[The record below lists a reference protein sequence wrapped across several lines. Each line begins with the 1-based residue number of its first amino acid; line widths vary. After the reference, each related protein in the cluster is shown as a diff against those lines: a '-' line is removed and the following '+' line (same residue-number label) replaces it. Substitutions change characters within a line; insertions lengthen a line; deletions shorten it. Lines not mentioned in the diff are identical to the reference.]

1 MFKTTRRSF
10 IGLVGGAAAWP
21 LAARAQQLDGVR
33 PPVIGLLSG
42 QYPDTSARLLVAF
55 RQGLSESGYVEGQ
68 NVAIEYRW
76 ALGQIDR
83 LPALAAD
90 LVGRQVAVIAA
101 TAGGGT
107 AASVAAKAATTKIPI
122 VFTSGAD
129 PVRIGL
135 VASLNRPGGN
145 VTGISFFS
153 LPLAAKRLG
162 LLRELVPTMAHVA
175 VLLNPTF
182 PDAGGQL
189 RDVQEAAHSIGQR
202 ITILNATNIR
212 EIDMAFEMFV
222 QMRPA
227 ALLVAAD
234 PFFDARREQLAAL
247 AARHSIP
254 AIYEDRDFSVA
265 GGLMSYGASFS
276 DAVRQTGIYTGRIL
290 KGAKPADLPVLLPT
304 KFELVI
310 NLKTA
315 KALGLEIPPALLAR
329 ADKVIE

>member
-1 MFKTTRRSF
+1 MRRREF
-10 IGLVGGAAAWP
+10 ITLVGGVAAWP
-21 LAARAQQLDGVR
+21 LAARAQQPDRVG

-55 RQGLSESGYVEGQ
+55 RQGLNESGYVEGQ

-76 ALGQIDR
+76 ALGQMDR

-107 AASVAAKAATTKIPI
+107 AASLAAKAATTKIPI

-129 PVRIGL
+129 PVKVGL

-145 VTGISFFS
+145 ITGISFLS

-162 LLRELVPTMAHVA
+162 LLRELVPTVAEVA
-175 VLLNPTF
+175 VLLNPIF

-189 RDVQEAAHSIGQR
+189 QEVQEATRSIGQR

-212 EIDMAFEMFV
+212 EIDIAFETIVKMG
-222 QMRPA
+222 RSA

-234 PFFDARREQLAAL
+234 PFFDGRREQLVAL

-276 DAVRQTGIYTGRIL
+276 DAVRQTDIYTGRIL

-304 KFELVI
+304 KFELVL

-315 KALGLEIPPALLAR
+315 RALGLEIPPTLLAR
-329 ADKVIE
+329 ADEVIE

>member
-1 MFKTTRRSF
+1 
-10 IGLVGGAAAWP
+10 
-21 LAARAQQLDGVR
+21 
-33 PPVIGLLSG
+33 
-42 QYPDTSARLLVAF
+42 
-55 RQGLSESGYVEGQ
+55 
-68 NVAIEYRW
+68 VAIEYRW
-76 ALGQIDR
+76 ALGQTDR

-107 AASVAAKAATTKIPI
+107 AASLAAKAATTKIPI

-145 VTGISFFS
+145 VTGITFLS
-153 LPLAAKRLG
+153 LALAAKRLG
-162 LLRELVPTMAHVA
+162 LLRELIPTVA
-175 VLLNPTF
+175 DIAMLLNPTF

-189 RDVQEAAHSIGQR
+189 REVQEAAHGIGQR

-212 EIDMAFEMFV
+212 EIDTAFEIFV

-234 PFFDARREQLAAL
+234 PFFDGRREQIVAL

-276 DAVRQTGIYTGRIL
+276 DAVRQTGIYTGRVL
-290 KGAKPADLPVLLPT
+290 KGEKPADLPVLQPT

-315 KALGLEIPPALLAR
+315 RALGLEVPPTLLAR
-329 ADKVIE
+329 ADEVIE